1 MVFELV
7 ILLAVLGLG
16 FVFGRI
22 WEIRREIRRGQLQR
36 RSVAH
41 RQHRVGDGLVGQSQA
56 S

>member
-22 WEIRREIRRGQLQR
+22 WEIRRENSEGPASAAQR
-36 RSVAH
+36 CPST
-41 RQHRVGDGLVGQSQA
+41 A
-56 S
+56 SGR